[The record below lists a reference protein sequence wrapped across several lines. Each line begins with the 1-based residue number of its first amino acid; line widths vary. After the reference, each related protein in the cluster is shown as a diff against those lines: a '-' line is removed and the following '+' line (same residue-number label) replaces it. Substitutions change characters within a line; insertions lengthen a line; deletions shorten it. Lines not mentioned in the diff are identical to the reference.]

1 MEWCLGDVEK
11 KEKRVKKSKVMEWCA
26 HANMHARCCALG
38 NESAPEE
45 EAYRPKPDEPVLTK
59 VSEEKAKEKQNKT
72 RVAIE
77 CQKQKYMALVPLA
90 LSYLCY
96 QPLAGYSVSFECGHC

>member
-1 MEWCLGDVEK
+1 
-11 KEKRVKKSKVMEWCA
+11 MEWCA

-38 NESAPEE
+38 NESALEE

-72 RVAIE
+72 R
-77 CQKQKYMALVPLA
+77 
-90 LSYLCY
+90 
-96 QPLAGYSVSFECGHC
+96 GHRC